1 MTSEPA
7 QAVDAYD
14 DEVEDASSFVPPR
27 RPMDD
32 EIDMTPMIDCVFL
45 LIIFFVLTF
54 NPDPAKSVALPPA
67 KFGSAVVG
75 LESVIITVTPG
86 EGNAV
91 KIYLADFP
99 DPAKIVNV
107 SNPLDQEQAIIEYV
121 KKELSGPKPKKKVI
135 VQGDGDLTAG
145 QIALITKAAG
155 QALDGQTMHL
165 AVKGVGQ

>member
-1 MTSEPA
+1 MIPEPA
-7 QAVDAYD
+7 QAVDSPD
-14 DEVEDASSFVPPR
+14 DEVESSSSFVRPR

-54 NPDPAKSVALPPA
+54 NPDPAKSVGLPPA

-75 LESVIITVTPG
+75 LESVFITVTPG
-86 EGNAV
+86 EGTAV
-91 KIYLADFP
+91 KVYLADFP
-99 DPAKIVNV
+99 DPARLVNAT
-107 SNPLDQEQAIIEYV
+107 NPFDQEQEIIEYV
-121 KKELSGPKPKKKVI
+121 KKELSGPKAKKKVI
-135 VQGDGDLTAG
+135 VQGDGELTAG

-165 AVKGVGQ
+165 AVKGGQ